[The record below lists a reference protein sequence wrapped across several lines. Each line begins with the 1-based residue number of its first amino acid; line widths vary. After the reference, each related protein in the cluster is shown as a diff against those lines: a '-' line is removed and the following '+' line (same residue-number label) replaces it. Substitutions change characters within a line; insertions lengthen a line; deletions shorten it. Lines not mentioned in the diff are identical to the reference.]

1 MTMLGRALPYLL
13 SWGVL
18 AALMLIGMTRVPLAL
33 YTPMDGEWAKWNVEA
48 ILHFG
53 KIFDLSP
60 YSMLAGMG
68 SMYFPNLPWLN
79 PGALALA
86 LPLDDNARSVASYA
100 IYAAELAISIGLLA
114 RVIGFSWLM
123 ATAAAQLY
131 LYLLFPP
138 FSEVFRI
145 YDWFSLAPYYA
156 HLQSVLNAATA
167 LFLMCGRVR
176 DWRGNVALSVG
187 FLALFIS
194 GLLSAPFTF
203 IFATPAYIAISVAVI
218 LARRPPRDELAWK
231 TAALLLCLGFF
242 FGSRLL
248 DYYLGTIATAGRTP
262 GSRIAWDHLL
272 SLDAW
277 LRLIGTH
284 PLCSD
289 PRLLLCMPQRG
300 AWLEITALA
309 GAAVAIVTRGGDIR
323 AAACALIAYIGLAHL
338 YAYAYQGGWLGPVS
352 VLSSHFLILSSW
364 SLICIFAVV
373 PFAELFHLTRLNM
386 SAHAGVSG
394 NRRLASLVAAAALA
408 ALLAVATV
416 EMLAHPYDVG
426 RYRAPQVI
434 LGVVAFG
441 AVLLAVE
448 IIRAYWNRKI
458 AFQSIIVLSAFPIL
472 AAIHLSLGI
481 RQDVPTA
488 RDASLRDYL
497 RDNASI
503 EVGRPFRGYASTIW
517 MDKDGTIW
525 PGSREGLGLSYRYIN
540 AVGYF
545 RAHYGETF
553 SDADLWRANIPT
565 FEEYGEWT
573 SVQAHAFAARLLA
586 PAGLEAHTNY
596 LRAFAI
602 DTDILRALGVRF
614 ILTDAETV
622 DKPAILRRSLAVRGA
637 LGVNLFEL
645 ENVNLGTYS
654 PTRFVKAATA
664 DAIVKQMRE
673 NKSRL
678 DQVAVVPDDIPAT
691 TAQARN
697 VIMTIERDGVRI
709 QAASDGP
716 AHILVPIQFSHC
728 LVVVNGAA
736 ARLSRANLFQT
747 LLSFDGTVD
756 ARIEFHF
763 GLFADN
769 KCRIRD
775 GLDNKSLGLPNT
787 Q

>member
-86 LPLDDNARSVASYA
+86 LPLDDAARSIASYA
-100 IYAAELAISIGLLA
+100 IYAAELAISIVLLA

-218 LARRPPRDELAWK
+218 LARRPPRAELAWK

-272 SLDAW
+272 SPEAW
-277 LRLIGTH
+277 LRLILTH

-338 YAYAYQGGWLGPVS
+338 YAFAYQGGWLGPVS

-373 PFAELFHLTRLNM
+373 PFAELFHLTKLNM

-448 IIRAYWNRKI
+448 IIRAYWSRKI
-458 AFQSIIVLSAFPIL
+458 AVSIDPRLV
-472 AAIHLSLGI
+472 GI
-481 RQDVPTA
+481 SNSGRNSFVP
-488 RDASLRDYL
+488 RHS
-497 RDNASI
+497 
-503 EVGRPFRGYASTIW
+503 P
-517 MDKDGTIW
+517 
-525 PGSREGLGLSYRYIN
+525 
-540 AVGYF
+540 
-545 RAHYGETF
+545 
-553 SDADLWRANIPT
+553 
-565 FEEYGEWT
+565 
-573 SVQAHAFAARLLA
+573 
-586 PAGLEAHTNY
+586 
-596 LRAFAI
+596 
-602 DTDILRALGVRF
+602 
-614 ILTDAETV
+614 
-622 DKPAILRRSLAVRGA
+622 RRSDRARRVA
-637 LGVNLFEL
+637 
-645 ENVNLGTYS
+645 
-654 PTRFVKAATA
+654 TR
-664 DAIVKQMRE
+664 
-673 NKSRL
+673 
-678 DQVAVVPDDIPAT
+678 
-691 TAQARN
+691 
-697 VIMTIERDGVRI
+697 
-709 QAASDGP
+709 
-716 AHILVPIQFSHC
+716 
-728 LVVVNGAA
+728 
-736 ARLSRANLFQT
+736 
-747 LLSFDGTVD
+747 
-756 ARIEFHF
+756 
-763 GLFADN
+763 LFA
-769 KCRIRD
+769 
-775 GLDNKSLGLPNT
+775 
-787 Q
+787 

>member
-1 MTMLGRALPYLL
+1 
-13 SWGVL
+13 
-18 AALMLIGMTRVPLAL
+18 
-33 YTPMDGEWAKWNVEA
+33 
-48 ILHFG
+48 
-53 KIFDLSP
+53 
-60 YSMLAGMG
+60 
-68 SMYFPNLPWLN
+68 MYFPNLPWLN
-79 PGALALA
+79 PGAMALA
-86 LPLDDNARSVASYA
+86 LPLDDTARSIASYA
-100 IYAAELAISIGLLA
+100 IYAAELAISIVLLA

-176 DWRGNVALSVG
+176 DWRGNVALAVG

-203 IFATPAYIAISVAVI
+203 VFATPAYIAISVAVI
-218 LARRPPRDELAWK
+218 LARRPPRAELAWK

-262 GSRIAWDHLL
+262 GSRVAWDHLL

-300 AWLEITALA
+300 AWLQITALA

-373 PFAELFHLTRLNM
+373 PFAELFHLTKFNM

-517 MDKDGTIW
+517 MDKDGAIW

-697 VIMTIERDGVRI
+697 VVMTIERDGVRI

-775 GLDNKSLGLPNT
+775 GLDNKSLGIAKYAMILRSGTCYRNPGARSGSWIGAT
-787 Q
+787 PVAARCG

>member
-1 MTMLGRALPYLL
+1 MTMLSRALPYLL

-18 AALMLIGMTRVPLAL
+18 AALMFIGMNRVPLAL

-79 PGALALA
+79 PGAMALA
-86 LPLDDNARSVASYA
+86 LPLDDAARSIASYA
-100 IYAAELAISIGLLA
+100 IYAAELAISIVLLA

-123 ATAAAQLY
+123 ATAAAQFY

-176 DWRGNVALSVG
+176 DRRGNVALAVG

-203 IFATPAYIAISVAVI
+203 VFATPAYIAISVAVI
-218 LARRPPRDELAWK
+218 LARRPPRAELAWK
-231 TAALLLCLGFF
+231 TAALLLCVGFF

-272 SLDAW
+272 SPEAW
-277 LRLIGTH
+277 LRLILTH

-338 YAYAYQGGWLGPVS
+338 YAFAYQGGWLGPVS

-386 SAHAGVSG
+386 FAHAGVSG
-394 NRRLASLVAAAALA
+394 NRRLASLVAAAPLA

-416 EMLAHPYDVG
+416 EILAHPYDVG

-448 IIRAYWNRKI
+448 LIRAYWSRKI
-458 AFQSIIVLSAFPIL
+458 AVQSILVLSAFPIL

-481 RQDVPTA
+481 RQNVPTA
-488 RDASLRDYL
+488 RDTSLRDYL

-503 EVGRPFRGYASTIW
+503 EVGKPFRGYASTIW

-525 PGSREGLGLSYRYIN
+525 PGSRDGLGLSNRYIN

-545 RAHYGETF
+545 RTHYGETF
-553 SDADLWRANIPT
+553 SDVDLWRANIPT

-645 ENVNLGTYS
+645 EDVNLGTYS

-678 DQVAVVPDDIPAT
+678 DQVAVVPDDIPST
-691 TAQARN
+691 TAQTRN
-697 VIMTIERDGVRI
+697 VVMTIERDGVRI

-769 KCRIRD
+769 QCRIRD
-775 GLDNKSLGLPNT
+775 GLDNKSLGLPST

>member
-1 MTMLGRALPYLL
+1 
-13 SWGVL
+13 
-18 AALMLIGMTRVPLAL
+18 
-33 YTPMDGEWAKWNVEA
+33 
-48 ILHFG
+48 
-53 KIFDLSP
+53 
-60 YSMLAGMG
+60 
-68 SMYFPNLPWLN
+68 
-79 PGALALA
+79 
-86 LPLDDNARSVASYA
+86 
-100 IYAAELAISIGLLA
+100 
-114 RVIGFSWLM
+114 
-123 ATAAAQLY
+123 
-131 LYLLFPP
+131 
-138 FSEVFRI
+138 
-145 YDWFSLAPYYA
+145 
-156 HLQSVLNAATA
+156 
-167 LFLMCGRVR
+167 
-176 DWRGNVALSVG
+176 
-187 FLALFIS
+187 
-194 GLLSAPFTF
+194 
-203 IFATPAYIAISVAVI
+203 
-218 LARRPPRDELAWK
+218 
-231 TAALLLCLGFF
+231 
-242 FGSRLL
+242 
-248 DYYLGTIATAGRTP
+248 
-262 GSRIAWDHLL
+262 
-272 SLDAW
+272 
-277 LRLIGTH
+277 
-284 PLCSD
+284 
-289 PRLLLCMPQRG
+289 
-300 AWLEITALA
+300 
-309 GAAVAIVTRGGDIR
+309 
-323 AAACALIAYIGLAHL
+323 
-338 YAYAYQGGWLGPVS
+338 
-352 VLSSHFLILSSW
+352 
-364 SLICIFAVV
+364 
-373 PFAELFHLTRLNM
+373 M
-386 SAHAGVSG
+386 SANAGVSG
-394 NRRLASLVAAAALA
+394 NRRLASLLAAAALA
-408 ALLAVATV
+408 TLLAVVTV

-448 IIRAYWNRKI
+448 IIRAYWSRKI

-525 PGSREGLGLSYRYIN
+525 PGSRDGLGHSNRYIN
-540 AVGYF
+540 AIGYF
-545 RAHYGETF
+545 RAHYGQTF

-645 ENVNLGTYS
+645 EDVNLGTYS

-664 DAIVKQMRE
+664 DAAVKQIRE

-678 DQVAVVPDDIPAT
+678 DQVAVVPDDIPST

-697 VIMTIERDGVRI
+697 VVMTIERDGVRI

-775 GLDNKSLGLPNT
+775 GLDNKILGLPIS